1 MTASS
6 LLVVCITGLTSI
18 RPVTKARYA
27 CHVLHHKAVHFHCT
41 VSFDVSLKAVCFA
54 VAKTSG
60 SVLGVTIGCL
70 LGMCPLLW
78 MDSPKREMHNKA
90 EVA

>member
-1 MTASS
+1 MSW
-6 LLVVCITGLTSI
+6 V
-18 RPVTKARYA
+18 
-27 CHVLHHKAVHFHCT
+27 
-41 VSFDVSLKAVCFA
+41 A

-60 SVLGVTIGCL
+60 SVLGVTVGCL

-78 MDSPKREMHNKA
+78 LDPPQREIHNKL